1 LDDGNGQKAIDILS
15 QVAELARVQTE
26 ANQLKIDELAIQR
39 QEAENTMRELDM
51 QAQTIALERERLNR
65 AETRLQEFILR
76 SSEQGL
82 KMITLDDNFGE
93 TVQRLLIAVRQ
104 LIGAQIDV
112 EKAVYALLT
121 QNSYEIKES
130 RLASPKRLERLR
142 QQELLIEHQ
151 NTLHNLQLQQAS
163 YGSLDTPVKIIRQIE
178 KEQEAIEELTG
189 KIDE

>member
-1 LDDGNGQKAIDILS
+1 LDDRTQDAANILS

-39 QEAENTMRELDM
+39 QAAENKMRELDM

-178 KEQEAIEELTG
+178 KEHEAIEELTG
-189 KIDE
+189 KMDE